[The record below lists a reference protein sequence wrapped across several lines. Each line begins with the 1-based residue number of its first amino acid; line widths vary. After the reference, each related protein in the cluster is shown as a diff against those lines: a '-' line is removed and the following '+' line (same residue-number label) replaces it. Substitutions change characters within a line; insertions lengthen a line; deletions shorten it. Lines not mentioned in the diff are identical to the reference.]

1 MSAGPAMSLHCLRIA
16 PPDVTPE
23 TPWLV
28 LLHGLL
34 GRGDDWQALCPL
46 LPEWPILQVD
56 LPSHG
61 ASTCV
66 RVRDFSEMR
75 QQLALTLCAQGITR
89 YWLIGYSLGGRI
101 AMDFAAS
108 WAGEAAE
115 GLRGL
120 LVEGG
125 NPGVQEDTARQARME
140 HDARWA
146 WRFRHEPLSVVLA
159 DWYRRGVFADL
170 DDETRQTLVSLR
182 SHNDAVAVADMLE
195 ATSLGRQPWL
205 LDAVRRRGLPFGY
218 LCGAQDQKF
227 QAIAQTYRLPLLSVA
242 RAGHNAHRA
251 NPAAYAQQIRRF
263 ITLPDAA
270 QAQG

>member
-1 MSAGPAMSLHCLRIA
+1 MSAGPAMSLHCLRLA

-56 LPSHG
+56 LPGHG
-61 ASTCV
+61 ASACV
-66 RVRDFSEMR
+66 CVSDFSEMR
-75 QQLALTLCAQGITR
+75 QQLALTLRAQDITR

-101 AMDFAAS
+101 AMDFAAFYEEGAA
-108 WAGEAAE
+108 AG
-115 GLRGL
+115 LCGL

-125 NPGVQEDTARQARME
+125 NPGLQEDTARQARRE

-146 WRFRHEPLSVVLA
+146 QRFRRESISVVLS
-159 DWYRRGVFADL
+159 DWYRQGVFADL
-170 DDETRQTLVSLR
+170 DDATRQTLVSLR
-182 SHNDAVAVADMLE
+182 SRNDAVAVADMLE
-195 ATSLGRQPWL
+195 ATSLGRQAWL

-251 NPAAYAQQIRRF
+251 NPAGYAQQIRQF
-263 ITLPDAA
+263 ITLPDAS

>member
-1 MSAGPAMSLHCLRIA
+1 MNAGPAMSLHCLRIA

-56 LPSHG
+56 LPGHG
-61 ASTCV
+61 VSTCV

-101 AMDFAAS
+101 AMDFVAS
-108 WAGEAAE
+108 CAGETAE

-125 NPGVQEDTARQARME
+125 NPGLQEDAARQARME

-159 DWYRRGVFADL
+159 DWYRQGVFADL

-205 LDAVRRRGLPFGY
+205 VDAVRRRGLPFGY

-227 QAIAQTYRLPLLSVA
+227 
-242 RAGHNAHRA
+242 
-251 NPAAYAQQIRRF
+251 
-263 ITLPDAA
+263 
-270 QAQG
+270 

>member
-1 MSAGPAMSLHCLRIA
+1 MSLHCLRIA
-16 PPDVTPE
+16 PPDVTSE

-56 LPSHG
+56 LPGHG

-75 QQLALTLCAQGITR
+75 QQLALTLRAQGITR

-108 WAGEAAE
+108 CAGEAAE

-125 NPGVQEDTARQARME
+125 NPGLQEDTERQARME

-146 WRFRHEPLSVVLA
+146 WRFRHDPLSVVLA
-159 DWYRRGVFADL
+159 DWNRQAVFAASE
-170 DDETRQTLVSLR
+170 DETRQKIVSLR
-182 SHNDAVAVADMLE
+182 SRNDAVAVADMLE

-205 LDAVRRRGLPFGY
+205 VDAVRRRGLPFGY

-251 NPAAYAQQIRRF
+251 NPADYAQQIRRF

>member
-1 MSAGPAMSLHCLRIA
+1 MSAGPAMSLHCRRIA

-56 LPSHG
+56 LPGHG
-61 ASTCV
+61 ASTRV

-75 QQLALTLCAQGITR
+75 QQLALTLRAQGITR

-108 WAGEAAE
+108 RAGEPAE
-115 GLRGL
+115 GLCGL

-125 NPGVQEDTARQARME
+125 NPGLPEEAERQARRE

-146 WRFRHEPLSVVLA
+146 WRFRHEPLSAVLA
-159 DWYRRGVFADL
+159 DWYRQGVFADL
-170 DDETRQTLVSLR
+170 DDEARQTLVSLR
-182 SHNDAVAVADMLE
+182 SRNDAVAVADMLE

-205 LDAVRRRGLPFGY
+205 VDAVCRSGLPFGY
-218 LCGAQDQKF
+218 LCGTQDQKF
-227 QAIAQTYRLPLLSVA
+227 QVIAQTYRLPLLSVA

-251 NPAAYAQQIRRF
+251 NPAGYAQQIRRF
-263 ITLPDAA
+263 ITLPDAL
-270 QAQG
+270 